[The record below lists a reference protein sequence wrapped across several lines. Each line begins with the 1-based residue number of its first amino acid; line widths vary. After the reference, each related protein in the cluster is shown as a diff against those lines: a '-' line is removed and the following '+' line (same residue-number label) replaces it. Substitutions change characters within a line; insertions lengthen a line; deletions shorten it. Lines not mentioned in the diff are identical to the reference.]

1 MMLVS
6 LKPYRVKVSTVVRA
20 LVSHQC
26 GLDFNPVGAVMLV
39 EFVVGSCNIVLKG
52 FSLRTVVFTSP
63 QKSSFP
69 YSNLVSVEKTNG
81 HSDFWIKPSFS
92 QFICLFICLFVC
104 HRCSTFIR
112 TLIYLFI

>member
-1 MMLVS
+1 MMSVS

-26 GLDFNPVGAVMLV
+26 GLDFNPVGAVMSV

>member
-1 MMLVS
+1 MS
-6 LKPYRVKVSTVVRA
+6 
-20 LVSHQC
+20 
-26 GLDFNPVGAVMLV
+26 V
-39 EFVVGSCNIVLKG
+39 ESVVGSCNIVLKG

-69 YSNLVSVEKTNG
+69 YSNSVRVEKTNC

-92 QFICLFICLFVC
+92 QFICLFVRHL
-104 HRCSTFIR
+104 CSAFIR

>member
-52 FSLRTVVFTSP
+52 FSLRTVVFTS

-69 YSNLVSVEKTNG
+69 YSNSVRVEKTNC

-92 QFICLFICLFVC
+92 QFICLFICLFVR
-104 HRCSTFIR
+104 HRCSAFIR

>member
-1 MMLVS
+1 MMSVS
-6 LKPYRVKVSTVVRA
+6 LKPYRVKVSTIVRA

-26 GLDFNPVGAVMLV
+26 GLDFNPVGAVMSV

-63 QKSSFP
+63 
-69 YSNLVSVEKTNG
+69 YSNSVRVEKTNC

-92 QFICLFICLFVC
+92 QFICLFICLLVR
-104 HRCSTFIR
+104 HRCSAFIR